1 MKLIVWFRNGSVDE
15 CQIKPVTDIV
25 ANVDDGDDDDGDGNG
40 DGEDGNGGDGDDAC
54 AVLTLL
60 TGPTQRLLLTPDSS
74 CVEPI
79 LDQFELTADRDND
92 DHEDVGNFQKND
104 KDGELVQ
111 LQIQPRCYQIIVMMV
126 LMMIRKMNIMIPI
139 NILG

>member
-1 MKLIVWFRNGSVDE
+1 MSARSSPGLTLLPKLIMLMMTMMLMMMMMVVMVM
-15 CQIKPVTDIV
+15 VTM
-25 ANVDDGDDDDGDGNG
+25 
-40 DGEDGNGGDGDDAC
+40 C

>member
-1 MKLIVWFRNGSVDE
+1 MMLIVMMVMMLM
-15 CQIKPVTDIV
+15 
-25 ANVDDGDDDDGDGNG
+25 
-40 DGEDGNGGDGDDAC
+40 C

-92 DHEDVGNFQKND
+92 DHVDDDNYDSSDIMVAIM
-104 KDGELVQ
+104 DGYYDDNNYYDL
-111 LQIQPRCYQIIVMMV
+111 PA
-126 LMMIRKMNIMIPI
+126 N
-139 NILG
+139 

>member
-1 MKLIVWFRNGSVDE
+1 M
-15 CQIKPVTDIV
+15 TDIV
-25 ANVDDGDDDDGDGNG
+25 SKDDDGGHDDADCDGG
-40 DGEDGNGGDGDDAC
+40 DDGDGDDAC

-79 LDQFELTADRDND
+79 LDQFELTADQDND